1 MRPAGENGGV
11 RHRPVLVLTAASA
24 ILGFLLVTAVSS
36 VGETRRADAPRKAEL
51 IDLIEQRRDLV
62 AEQDRAVSALRDE
75 VDAARRE
82 STRRNRQSRAEAD
95 AVAALAM
102 QAGTVALRGRGLEIE
117 LSDSPRLSATGE
129 DADAFRIHDAD
140 LQLVV
145 NALFAAGAEAVSV
158 NGSRLVATTPIRAA
172 GATIVVN
179 FRPLTPPYRVAAIGA
194 DRRSFEGSEIA
205 RRFRRW
211 IGLFGLGFDVS
222 QGEVDVPAYSGRVAI
237 VSARPR

>member
-1 MRPAGENGGV
+1 V
-11 RHRPVLVLTAASA
+11 RRRPVLVLTAASA

-36 VGETRRADAPRKAEL
+36 VGQARRADEPRKAEL

-62 AEQDRAVSALRDE
+62 AEQDRVVSALRDD

-82 STRRNRQSRAEAD
+82 SARRSRQDRAEGE
-95 AVAALAM
+95 AVAELAM
-102 QAGTVALRGRGLEIE
+102 QAGTVAVRGRGLEVK
-117 LSDSPRLSATGE
+117 LSDSARRSTTGE
-129 DADAFRIHDAD
+129 DADAFRIHDTD

-172 GATIVVN
+172 GDTIVVN

-194 DRRSFEGSEIA
+194 DRRAFEASEIA

-211 IGLFGLGFDVS
+211 TGLFGLGFDVS
-222 QGEVDVPAYSGRVAI
+222 QREVDVPAYSGRVAI
-237 VSARPR
+237 VTARPR